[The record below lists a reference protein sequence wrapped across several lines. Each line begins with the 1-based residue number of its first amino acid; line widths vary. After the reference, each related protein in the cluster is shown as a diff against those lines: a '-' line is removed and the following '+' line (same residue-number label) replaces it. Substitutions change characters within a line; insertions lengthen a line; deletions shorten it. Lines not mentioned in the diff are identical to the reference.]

1 MRGDSQQA
9 AAAARNAE
17 YRERYMRMRS
27 EYRQLLRSRTDSIKK
42 EGRLS
47 QEVERNVLLGQ
58 LEHALRDE
66 ADLHRKESQ
75 RLNEELYLQEKKTC
89 DGYVEKRLLQ
99 ASPRKQKAAVR
110 RHNRFWIAM
119 TLFMTTGLSP
129 LSFALRS
136 TVVPR
141 SSYRIDWPLW
151 RRRSSNGIRLMAR
164 LTAKWFPCLTAS
176 SNWRTR
182 IFNLSRAMS
191 SSKGNWANATP
202 CTSDPLQWI
211 RRPRF
216 QESSHFLR

>member
-1 MRGDSQQA
+1 MWQLASRLESLSEDQLAMRGDSQQA

-99 ASPRKQKAAVR
+99 DRLAALEAEIQQRDSLDGEIDSKMVSLFNRLKQLEDTNIQLEQSNEQLKGQLGQR
-110 RHNRFWIAM
+110 N
-119 TLFMTTGLSP
+119 P
-129 LSFALRS
+129 L
-136 TVVPR
+136 
-141 SSYRIDWPLW
+141 Y
-151 RRRSSNGIRLMAR
+151 
-164 LTAKWFPCLTAS
+164 
-176 SNWRTR
+176 
-182 IFNLSRAMS
+182 
-191 SSKGNWANATP
+191 
-202 CTSDPLQWI
+202 Q
-211 RRPRF
+211 
-216 QESSHFLR
+216 

>member
-47 QEVERNVLLGQ
+47 QEVERNALLGQ

-99 ASPRKQKAAVR
+99 DRLAALEAEIQQRDSLDGEIDSKMVSLFNRLKQLEDTNLQLEQSNEQLKGQLGQR
-110 RHNRFWIAM
+110 N
-119 TLFMTTGLSP
+119 P
-129 LSFALRS
+129 L
-136 TVVPR
+136 
-141 SSYRIDWPLW
+141 Y
-151 RRRSSNGIRLMAR
+151 
-164 LTAKWFPCLTAS
+164 
-176 SNWRTR
+176 
-182 IFNLSRAMS
+182 
-191 SSKGNWANATP
+191 
-202 CTSDPLQWI
+202 Q
-211 RRPRF
+211 
-216 QESSHFLR
+216 